1 MGEAGTVHSSTGRC
15 SVAEGGSPR
24 TRGHAPPKEQT
35 QRRKGRAGRRQRSE
49 LGVRGPQQLPSRSP
63 GWALTPRCLAVCAFP
78 YLLAFTTDSMEI
90 RLVVNGNLVHT
101 AVVPQLQLVASRSDI
116 YFTATASANE
126 VSSGGSSKGASAH
139 NSPQTPPSRDTPVF
153 PSSLGEGEV

>member
-1 MGEAGTVHSSTGRC
+1 MHSSTGRC
-15 SVAEGGSPR
+15 SAAEGGSPR

-49 LGVRGPQQLPSRSP
+49 LGVREPQQLPSRSP

-101 AVVPQLQLVASRSDI
+101 AVVPQLQLVASRVSRAGV
-116 YFTATASANE
+116 YFCLRGFGGPQLHE
-126 VSSGGSSKGASAH
+126 VSVG
-139 NSPQTPPSRDTPVF
+139 
-153 PSSLGEGEV
+153 

>member
-49 LGVRGPQQLPSRSP
+49 LGVRGPRQLPSRSP

-101 AVVPQLQLVASRSDI
+101 AVVPQLQLVASRVSRAGV
-116 YFTATASANE
+116 YFCLRGFGCPQHHE
-126 VSSGGSSKGASAH
+126 VSGGRGH
-139 NSPQTPPSRDTPVF
+139 IW
-153 PSSLGEGEV
+153 GETDDDSTICVLR